1 MFLSLGDPLLAS
13 DSGSLS
19 SQRES
24 SPFCAAQRRPYSPA
38 GAAGGGRSAC
48 QRVRLGSCIPA
59 GRGRRSQTKGPV
71 LLTRQVPGSVKTT
84 AICLRQ
90 RVQPNLTNPSCTD
103 VLPLSTRTLIAFYP
117 KGQYA
122 KGAEGLIPLRGT
134 LQSQT
139 TLDEAS
145 A

>member
-1 MFLSLGDPLLAS
+1 MFFSLGDPLLAS

-19 SQRES
+19 SQQE
-24 SPFCAAQRRPYSPA
+24 SPA
-38 GAAGGGRSAC
+38 GAAGGGRSAGVPTRAC
-48 QRVRLGSCIPA
+48 QRVRLGSCTPA

-71 LLTRQVPGSVKTT
+71 LLPRQVPGSVKTT
-84 AICLRQ
+84 GVCLWQ
-90 RVQPNLTNPSCTD
+90 RVQPNLTNPSRTD
-103 VLPLSTRTLIAFYP
+103 GLPLPTRTLIAFYP